1 MLGIICFML
10 HNIGVLDLPKF
21 VSVKLDFSRKLEE
34 EYVIFIKF
42 WFIITLR
49 YYFRLMTYGFL
60 MISGGI
66 EINNLLNSFV
76 LTAPFLYPLKISEN
90 LTVF

>member
-60 MISGGI
+60 TISGGI

>member
-49 YYFRLMTYGFL
+49 YYFRLMTCGFL